1 MKTLYLHAGGNKTGS
16 SALQVFFQQYACALE
31 QHGFAYKNNSEVRH
45 EYQITSGN
53 GYALFELLVS
63 TADNYCIN
71 DAIMSYFGTCNCA
84 IISSEYMQHIDSSQ
98 IYRLLSATFILGIQL
113 ELIYFVR
120 SVIPFVCSAYD
131 QVIKRHGEWRPI
143 DDWIP
148 ELNTLDHIEFLK
160 RVSGIVP
167 SANIHV
173 LNYDSVSEHLVD
185 TMLQVLGIG
194 DNMKTDAQHKQR
206 RVNRSLTNH
215 ERNYLRDFNRRYGGQ
230 FSEEISDRLI
240 YSKPEY
246 CSETPHISDHSVGIL
261 EEKFQADITWMNQT
275 FLGERDGISI
285 SSSHSAMREIHRG
298 IMSAN
303 ELEQTDMHNL
313 VLEWSI
319 ERINALQN
327 ELDDVYRSRSFRIT
341 YPLRLIWRLIRRFMV
356 FPKKIKTR
364 RGSSIEQRNRE
375 ITEYSLPRPGLCK
388 DIENV

>member
-16 SALQVFFQQYACALE
+16 SALQVFFQKYACALE

-53 GYALFELLVS
+53 GYAPFELLVS
-63 TADNYCIN
+63 TPDHYCIN

-148 ELNTLDHIEFLK
+148 ELDTLDHIEFLK

-167 SANIHV
+167 SANIH
-173 LNYDSVSEHLVD
+173 LFNYDSVNEHLVD

-194 DNMKTDAQHKQR
+194 DHMKTEARHKQR

-230 FSEEISDRLI
+230 FSEEVSDRLI
-240 YSKPEY
+240 YSKPEC
-246 CSETPHISDHSVGIL
+246 CSETPPISDRSVGIL

-341 YPLRLIWRLIRRFMV
+341 YPLRQIRKLIR
-356 FPKKIKTR
+356 
-364 RGSSIEQRNRE
+364 
-375 ITEYSLPRPGLCK
+375 LPRDFSKK
-388 DIENV
+388 DKNNEGKLH

>member
-1 MKTLYLHAGGNKTGS
+1 MKTLYLHAGGSKTGS
-16 SALQVFFQQYACALE
+16 SALQVFFSQYARALE
-31 QHGFAYKNNSEVRH
+31 QHGFAYKNNSEVQH

-63 TADNYCIN
+63 TPDKYCIN
-71 DAIMSYFGTCNCA
+71 EVIMSYFGTSNCA
-84 IISSEYMQHIDSSQ
+84 IISSEYMQHIDSRQ
-98 IYRLLSATFILGIQL
+98 IHRLLSATFILGIKL
-113 ELIYFVR
+113 EVIYFVR

-131 QVIKRHGEWRPI
+131 QVIKRHGEWRSI

-148 ELNTLDHIEFLK
+148 ELGTLDHIEFLK
-160 RVSGIVP
+160 RVSEVIP

-173 LNYDSVSEHLVD
+173 FNYDSVNEHLVD

-194 DNMKTDAQHKQR
+194 DNMKTDARHKQR
-206 RVNRSLTNH
+206 RVNRSLMNH

-246 CSETPHISDHSVGIL
+246 SSEIPSISDQSVGIL
-261 EEKFQADITWMNQT
+261 KEKFQADITWVNQT
-275 FLGERDGISI
+275 FLGEMDGISI
-285 SSSHSAMREIHRG
+285 TSNQSAKWEIHRD

-303 ELEQTDMHNL
+303 EIQQTDLDNL

-319 ERINALQN
+319 ERIKALQK

-341 YPLRLIWRLIRRFMV
+341 YPLRRIWKSVRRLMA
-356 FPKKIKTR
+356 FPRKIKIMTE
-364 RGSSIEQRNRE
+364 SSI
-375 ITEYSLPRPGLCK
+375 
-388 DIENV
+388 